1 MPTTLDQKS
10 INRRSDKVGAMSCIM
25 RSQKYIIKTPYDN
38 WPNFKMSP
46 INNMQQRQPLYND
59 KNAAP
64 NVDPRASAVSPH
76 PLRRSN
82 VQSPLR
88 ATSPLDL
95 ATTRDT
101 PHQGLKAFGAGV
113 EAKRTYHAID
123 PNAPQPTS
131 YTVAD
136 CPFCVRENADNIKR
150 LGFGASTKPATIDAC
165 QRHQAAIADYLAS
178 WNGGWYPQ
186 GSSVQNLV
194 LDGGWTADWGIN
206 PTMGWGSGGTATA
219 TATPSRP
226 IPIPQGPPTYVCSYC
241 QTHNRLRPDGDR
253 NSLIQYCMGCGRNT
267 FIRWVT

>member
-1 MPTTLDQKS
+1 
-10 INRRSDKVGAMSCIM
+10 
-25 RSQKYIIKTPYDN
+25 
-38 WPNFKMSP
+38 
-46 INNMQQRQPLYND
+46 MQPRQPPYTRN
-59 KNAAP
+59 KGSSSSAP
-64 NVDPRASAVSPH
+64 VP
-76 PLRRSN
+76 
-82 VQSPLR
+82 
-88 ATSPLDL
+88 
-95 ATTRDT
+95 
-101 PHQGLKAFGAGV
+101 
-113 EAKRTYHAID
+113 KRTYPAID

-131 YTVAD
+131 YAVAD

-206 PTMGWGSGGTATA
+206 PTMGWGSGTTANTN
-219 TATPSRP
+219 TVSRP
-226 IPIPQGPPTYVCSYC
+226 IPIPQAPPTYVCSYC

-267 FIRWVT
+267 FIRWVTC